1 MYVFS
6 ELRNITKIR
15 KGIKKWRETETD
27 REKEYSEDS
36 RMVTADTAMLN

>member
-15 KGIKKWRETETD
+15 KGIKKSRETETD
-27 REKEYSEDS
+27 RERKNIAKIL
-36 RMVTADTAMLN
+36 VW